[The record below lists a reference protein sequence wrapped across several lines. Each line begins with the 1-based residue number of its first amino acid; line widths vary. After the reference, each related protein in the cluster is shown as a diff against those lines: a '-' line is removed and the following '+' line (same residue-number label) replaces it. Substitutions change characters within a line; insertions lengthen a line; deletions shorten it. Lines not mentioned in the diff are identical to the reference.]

1 MQLQLNPPTRY
12 IRQGLKNEIAP
23 AWYPVCHIVYNR
35 DAWVKLMRLPTD
47 MSFDEAL
54 LLCQESKDVWLAWV
68 PDFGEIRLNRNEFY
82 C

>member
-1 MQLQLNPPTRY
+1 MQLQLNPSTRA
-12 IRQGLKNEIAP
+12 IGQGLKNEFAP
-23 AWYPVCHIVYNR
+23 AWNPVYHTAHNR
-35 DAWVKLMRLPTD
+35 DPWVKLMRLPTD

-54 LLCQESKDVWLAWV
+54 LLCQESEDVWLAWV